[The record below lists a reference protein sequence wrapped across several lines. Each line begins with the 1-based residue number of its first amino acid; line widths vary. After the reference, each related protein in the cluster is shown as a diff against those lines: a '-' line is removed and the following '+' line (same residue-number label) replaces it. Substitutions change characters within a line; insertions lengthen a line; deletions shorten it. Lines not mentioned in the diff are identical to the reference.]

1 MESSQEYNNLIND
14 RNRWRTLAEICFR
27 LLKNRNHDTM
37 GHTKNCKTI
46 NFQNET
52 CACGF
57 SSVRKLY
64 QEAFDKTIT

>member
-1 MESSQEYNNLIND
+1 MQTDQDYLSLTED
-14 RNRWRTLAEICFR
+14 RNRWRTLASICFT

-37 GHTKNCKTI
+37 GHAKGCKTI
-46 NFQNET
+46 NFNTET

-57 SSVRKLY
+57 SNVRKLY